1 MVCVCVHVYVQVCAC
16 VCDINKFGETSSSSL
31 MNQQSHFA
39 CSTLLECF
47 TLVFLLLQDK
57 VQPAASVSAV
67 NAATQNSEVLAKV
80 TSPSI
85 QQHQQT
91 GNCAVSLQ
99 NQTGSSGS
107 QTLIFGNQTIAI
119 GNQEVTVSGQQVS
132 VGNQVT
138 TSDNQIVNI
147 VNQPLSIGNHVIAN
161 GNQVVSIGN
170 QLVAIGN
177 QHIQPVLIDNQAVV
191 IGSPGVVI
199 GNQLA
204 YNEGQD
210 SLMADYLPQTVNTA
224 VSEMNASVDQT
235 NTSVS
240 AIQCTLPLVDSL
252 MEKPV
257 IVRQESTNI
266 PHPAQEYL
274 TEEVGQSVEAET
286 FIATPISQPYAEM
299 ATSNVFSQISE
310 TDSTSVIPDMQ
321 FPTHQY
327 IEQQHGGLQTVNSAS
342 QLMVAADQM
351 LNMTSDGQVV
361 SAVLTNS
368 EVNNLTSIISD
379 AISANGSEQ
388 VDTSEICDT
397 GNLEQMNQ
405 IQTDSHVVVDDGV
418 SVPGTA
424 GSEVLVGS
432 VGHVGET
439 VSADTGVITNSEI
452 PVQETVVET
461 MVDRRGQGREDTGAL
476 SEHGE
481 ADVEGMGVGPMD
493 TS

>member
-1 MVCVCVHVYVQVCAC
+1 M
-16 VCDINKFGETSSSSL
+16 
-31 MNQQSHFA
+31 
-39 CSTLLECF
+39 LLF
-47 TLVFLLLQDK
+47 ILLQDK
-57 VQPAASVSAV
+57 VQPAASVSPV
-67 NAATQNSEVLAKV
+67 NTATQNSEVLAKV
-80 TSPSI
+80 ASPSI

-91 GNCAVSLQ
+91 GNSAVNLQ
-99 NQTGSSGS
+99 NQTGSSSS

-119 GNQEVTVSGQQVS
+119 GNQEVTVSSQQVS
-132 VGNQVT
+132 AGNQVT

-210 SLMADYLPQTVNTA
+210 SLIADYVPQTVNTA

-235 NTSVS
+235 NPSVS

-257 IVRQESTNI
+257 TVRQESTNI

-274 TEEVGQSVEAET
+274 TEELGHSVETET
-286 FIATPISQPYAEM
+286 FIATPISEPYAEM
-299 ATSNVFSQISE
+299 AASNVFSQISE
-310 TDSTSVIPDMQ
+310 TDSIPVISDMP

-327 IEQQHGGLQTVNSAS
+327 IEQHGELQTVNSVS
-342 QLMVAADQM
+342 EQIVAANQM
-351 LNMTSDGQVV
+351 VNMTSDGQMV
-361 SAVLTNS
+361 SAVLTSS

-405 IQTDSHVVVDDGV
+405 IQTDGHVI
-418 SVPGTA
+418 
-424 GSEVLVGS
+424 
-432 VGHVGET
+432 VGHIGET
-439 VSADTGVITNSEI
+439 VSADTGVISNSEI
-452 PVQETVVET
+452 AVQETVVET
-461 MVDRRGQGREDTGAL
+461 MVDGGGQGREDTGAP
-476 SEHGE
+476 SEQGQG
-481 ADVEGMGVGPMD
+481 AVQGIGVGPMD
-493 TS
+493 T